1 MIKKA
6 LFALTATA
14 VFAASAFAKDVTI
27 PTARGEVTSKKPRLK
42 LPCLTPEVWILYKP

>member
-27 PTARGEVTSKKPRLK
+27 PTAERLLSKKPRLK